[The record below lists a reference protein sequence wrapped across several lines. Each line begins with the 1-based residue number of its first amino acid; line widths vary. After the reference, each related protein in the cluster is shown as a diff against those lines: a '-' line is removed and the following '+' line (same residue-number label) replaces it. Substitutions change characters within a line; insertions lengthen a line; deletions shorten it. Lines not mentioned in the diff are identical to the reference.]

1 MRNVTRRSALTSG
14 DTTCGVC
21 GPPRPCPGAAGFGAA
36 GAAGLGACPPGGAY
50 EAAPC
55 AMNDATNASVPTIK
69 ADCDDLGIGL
79 QRNRVSGG
87 DDSPSCGSARAAEAE
102 YDAEGRTATAAMG
115 GPFSR
120 EDENAFG

>member
-36 GAAGLGACPPGGAY
+36 GAAGLGACPPGGAC

-69 ADCDDLGIGL
+69 AGCDDLRIEL
-79 QRNRVSGG
+79 QQDRTCSEGTIL
-87 DDSPSCGSARAAEAE
+87 PSRGSAGAVDAE
-102 YDAEGRTATAAMG
+102 YDGEG
-115 GPFSR
+115 
-120 EDENAFG
+120 